1 MVWSAAS
8 NSRTRMKSHHA
19 AASMGRS
26 GLARNS
32 SSGVSQCLAGSE
44 QDARGASLRRPP
56 SCDSAPN
63 AGLNGTL
70 RRPPSCDSGVAP
82 PATPPAHRSSS
93 APGGP
98 RALVGAATLP
108 NFGKGGE
115 NQDSYVASS
124 NSSGSKCLVGVFDG
138 HGEKGRIISE
148 FARSAIPKYLFG
160 NRDLHADPLAA
171 FENAFHET
179 QRQIERL
186 RGADAQQSGT
196 TAVAAY
202 QHRDRLFVANV
213 GDSRA
218 VLGRCDTAQE
228 GGATGSRRGTPTTAL
243 RAIELSSDQKPG
255 RADERRRILDRG
267 GVVKQSAYPV
277 RQGIGAPRL
286 VPMGP
291 ERVWDSTGRCGLCV
305 SRSLGDLGMRPF
317 VTAAPE
323 VSERQLGPQDRLLVL
338 GSDGVWDHIG
348 SQEAV
353 NIAAQHRDPAAAAR
367 EITDVARQRWHTATQ
382 GQLSDDITAV
392 VVHLDRRQAQQ
403 PQQDPHSAAP
413 LPPQLP
419 GVGSDL
425 AMTQPR
431 SREGLRRTQQ
441 RLPALEQTRPVSKDR
456 QRLPTGLVTA
466 GRR

>member
-138 HGEKGRIISE
+138 HGEKGHHISE
-148 FARSAIPKYLFG
+148 LAKSALPKYLFG
-160 NRDLHADPLAA
+160 SRDLHVDPVAA
-171 FENAFHET
+171 FEGAYRET

-277 RQGIGAPRL
+277 RRGAGAPRL

-291 ERVWDSTGRCGLCV
+291 ERVWDRDGRCGLCV
-305 SRSLGDLGMRPF
+305 SRSLGDLGMRPY
-317 VTAAPE
+317 VTAEPE

-338 GSDGVWDHIG
+338 GSDGVWDHVG

-353 NIAAQHRDPAAAAR
+353 NIAAQHRDPTTGSREIARVAR
-367 EITDVARQRWHTATQ
+367 ERWYSETQ
-382 GQLSDDITAV
+382 GQVSDDITAL
-392 VVHLDRRQAQQ
+392 VVHLE
-403 PQQDPHSAAP
+403 PQ
-413 LPPQLP
+413 PPQLP
-419 GVGSDL
+419 AVAPSTPTML
-425 AMTQPR
+425 RA
-431 SREGLRRTQQ
+431 RENHRKQGH
-441 RLPALEQTRPVSKDR
+441 RLPVLDTRRASGPIQAKAPH
-456 QRLPTGLVTA
+456 QF
-466 GRR
+466 